1 MKKLIIIPAYNE
13 AESIEA
19 TVRGIQAKMS
29 GFDYVVINDC
39 STDKTREICEK
50 NGVCIKR
57 SHGYGT
63 QTEKIE
69 FDDIVK
75 IAEENDISVFEAR
88 KMIDK

>member
-1 MKKLIIIPAYNE
+1 MNKIDDSLRTPKYIQLMKILIHDIENYMNENDKLDSE
-13 AESIEA
+13 
-19 TVRGIQAKMS
+19 
-29 GFDYVVINDC
+29 
-39 STDKTREICEK
+39 REICEK

-75 IAEENDISVFEAR
+75 IAEEKDISVFEAG
-88 KMIDK
+88 KMIEK